1 MKGNRV
7 AACAAALFLLW
18 GAAFYAPAAST
29 DLGKLLPVEMLW
41 VSAEGGKIAVEGEG
55 VRGVGDGW
63 EAALADLRESAGGT
77 VFLETVERV
86 VVALPALR
94 CLPDLCSDGRLR
106 PAVRLYLLAGG
117 AGEELAAFTEA
128 HESPAT
134 IENGERPPLIL
145 EEEEGRYR
153 LA

>member
-1 MKGNRV
+1 MKGIRI
-7 AACAAALFLLW
+7 AACAAALFFLW
-18 GAAFYAPAAST
+18 GAAFYSPVAST
-29 DLGKLLPVEMLW
+29 DLSGLIPVETLW
-41 VSAEGGKIAVEGEG
+41 VSAEGDGIAVEGEN

-63 EAALADLRESAGGT
+63 EAALADLQESAGGT

-94 CLPDLCSDGRLR
+94 CLPDLRDDGRLR
-106 PAVRLYLLAGG
+106 PAVRLYLLAGTP
-117 AGEELAAFTEA
+117 AEELAAFTKA

-134 IENGERPPLIL
+134 IENGEKIPLIL

-153 LA
+153 FA

>member
-1 MKGNRV
+1 MGQRRR
-7 AACAAALFLLW
+7 
-18 GAAFYAPAAST
+18 
-29 DLGKLLPVEMLW
+29 
-41 VSAEGGKIAVEGEG
+41 GKIAVEGGG

-63 EAALADLRESAGGT
+63 EAALADLQESAGGT

-86 VVALPALR
+86 VVTLPALR